1 MTPTLPPEFFQPA
14 ELRALADR
22 QQQARIRD
30 WLRGAGVAFVVGA
43 RGWPLVYRGALA
55 APALQLP
62 GAARPAHNDSP
73 AHFDFGALHA
83 PRRTPAP
90 RRQP

>member
-22 QQQARIRD
+22 RQQSRIRD
-30 WLRGAGVAFVVGA
+30 WLRGAGVAFVIGA

-55 APALQLP
+55 APAPQLMP
-62 GAARPAHNDSP
+62 NAKLTGAEQAPLAERP
-73 AHFDFGALHA
+73 
-83 PRRTPAP
+83 R
-90 RRQP
+90 